1 MRLLDEEYTR
11 HPFLG
16 VIKLT
21 DWLKKQ
27 GHPRVGTRHTRHLLR
42 LMGLMA
48 IYPGPN
54 LSRRIPGHK
63 IYPYLL
69 RNVPIVRVN
78 QVWSVDITYIR
89 LKGGLYIWSRSLTG
103 SAATFLILA
112 SASPWRPTSV
122 SKHWSGL

>member
-1 MRLLDEEYTR
+1 LGLSHSSLYYQPVPVSTENLTLMRLLDEEYTR

-27 GHPRVGTRHTRHLLR
+27 EYPHVGTRRTRHLLR

-54 LSRRIPGHK
+54 LSRRAPGHK

-69 RNVPIVRVN
+69 RNVPIVRLE
-78 QVWSVDITYIR
+78 SVACH
-89 LKGGLYIWSRSLTG
+89 S
-103 SAATFLILA
+103 
-112 SASPWRPTSV
+112 
-122 SKHWSGL
+122 